1 MFQGATSFASA
12 AVSGWNV
19 AKVQTMKAMFTAFAA
34 IAIIAVGAWFGLKE
48 YGGFGSGN
56 RQAGTAVRLE

>member
-1 MFQGATSFASA
+1 
-12 AVSGWNV
+12 
-19 AKVQTMKAMFTAFAA
+19 MKAMFTAFAA

-48 YGGFGSGN
+48 YGGFGSGD